1 MYYIGETCAL
11 LTACCWSGSALAFS
25 AATLRVGPI
34 RLNVTRLLMAGVLLF
49 VTVVL
54 AGVDVHLSSS
64 QLRNLAVSGIV
75 GLVLGDT
82 FLFKSYEIIGARLS
96 MLIMSVAPAIG
107 AILAYV
113 MLGEVMGFMGVIG
126 MIVTLLGIAIV
137 VLERHEVIVGMH
149 GLRSLGIFYGFLA
162 AAGQGAGL
170 VLAKMAFNEGSVNG
184 FVASLIR
191 ITAAV
196 IVIFP
201 LARLAG
207 EYNNPVGIYSKDRRA
222 LWLTFLGSFL
232 GPFLGITLSLVSVTY
247 TTVGIA
253 ATLMAIVP
261 ILMLP
266 LVKYVMKERV
276 TWRALAGAVVAVG
289 GVALLFLR
297 Y

>member
-1 MYYIGETCAL
+1 MNYVGEICAL
-11 LTACCWSGSALAFS
+11 LTACCWSCSALAFS

-34 RLNVTRLLMAGVLLF
+34 RLNVTRLLMAAVLLF

-54 AGVDVHLSSS
+54 AGIDVRLSSS
-64 QLRNLAVSGIV
+64 QLRNLAISGIV
-75 GLVLGDT
+75 GLVIGDT
-82 FLFKSYEIIGARLS
+82 YLFKSYENIGARMG
-96 MLIMSVAPAIG
+96 MLIMSVAPAIS
-107 AILAYV
+107 ALLAYLL
-113 MLGEVMGFMGVIG
+113 LGEVLGWMGAVGMG
-126 MIVTLLGIAIV
+126 VTLLGIAV
-137 VLERHEVIVGMH
+137 VVMERREIITGTRKAHV
-149 GLRSLGIFYGFLA
+149 LGIFYGFIA
-162 AAGQGAGL
+162 AAGQGVAL

-191 ITAAV
+191 ISSAV

-207 EYNNPVGIYSKDRRA
+207 EYSNSIEIYTKDKRA

-253 ATLMAIVP
+253 ATLMATVP

-266 LVKYVMKERV
+266 IVKYVLKEKV
-276 TWRALAGAVVAVG
+276 SWRALVGAVVAVA
-289 GVALLFLR
+289 GVAILFLR
-297 Y
+297 

>member
-1 MYYIGETCAL
+1 MNYVGEISAL

-34 RLNVTRLLMAGVLLF
+34 RLNVTRLIMAAVMLF

-64 QLRNLAVSGIV
+64 QLRNLAISGIV
-75 GLVLGDT
+75 GLVIGDT
-82 FLFKSYEIIGARLS
+82 YLFKAYENIGARS
-96 MLIMSVAPAIG
+96 GMLIMSVAPAIS
-107 AILAYV
+107 ALLAYLL
-113 MLGEVMGFMGVIG
+113 LGEVLGWMGVAG
-126 MIVTLLGIAIV
+126 MAVTLFGIAIV
-137 VLERHEVIVGMH
+137 VLERREVMKGTRKTH
-149 GLRSLGIFYGFLA
+149 LLGIVFGFIA
-162 AAGQGAGL
+162 AAGQGAAL
-170 VLAKMAFNEGSVNG
+170 VLAKMAFNEGPVNG

-191 ITAAV
+191 ISSAI

-207 EYNNPVGIYSKDRRA
+207 EYSNSIAIYSKDRRA

-232 GPFLGITLSLVSVTY
+232 GPFLGITLSLISVTY

-253 ATLMAIVP
+253 ATLMATVP

-266 LVKYVMKERV
+266 IVKYVLKEHV
-276 TWRALAGAVVAVG
+276 SWRAVAGAVVAVG
-289 GVALLFLR
+289 GVAILFLR
-297 Y
+297 